1 MRYFITFLVC
11 FSFSLTHAQTKMSQQ
26 TLRDFSIINEKV
38 KQERIENI
46 NQKWIDEHLQHLPIY
61 KVENV
66 FCLSTVAS
74 VTRNFDANV
83 SGVFVGSKVG
93 NIATIKIPLENINS
107 NFSLEGVD
115 YLETATRIQ
124 KSMNEMIVDTRVD
137 SVWQGFDLPEGFTG
151 KDVLIGIT
159 DWGYD
164 YEHPMFMDTS
174 LSYSRIR
181 AAWDHFKLSGTP
193 PNGMIY
199 GAVYNNP
206 EALLEAKSD
215 TFGVYGYATHG
226 SHVAGIAAGSGAGTQ
241 YRGVAFES
249 EYLLN
254 SIQLDVGSAIDA
266 FVWMKNVADEDNK
279 RLVINMSWGL
289 YYIGS
294 LDGNSFLSQV
304 INDLSDEGVVFV
316 TSGGN
321 NGNRN
326 FHVKKDFDNDTI
338 TTRVNFDMGST
349 NPEMWGQ
356 CILMWGEE
364 GIPFNVQLIIQNNL
378 GTVLGSSEIINTQNH
393 VGYFDSTIVIGN
405 NTIEYNFTVENQH
418 PFNNR
423 SFMQLRVAQP
433 INAHRVVLKSF
444 AASGTVHYWNVVE
457 LSNGVGNWGLPFTSI
472 GVHGISGDNEY
483 GVGEP
488 ASTKNAIT
496 VAAHASQTE
505 NFQGVISTGNIA
517 PFSSKGPL
525 YNGDMK
531 PDISAPGVNV
541 VSSINPYYTGS
552 FSTAASTTF
561 NDDTY
566 NFAAFSGTSMSA
578 PAVAGVCALILEAN
592 PTLSPNQVKEII
604 KSTARQDDKTGAITS
619 PGSPVWGMGKLN
631 ARLALDLAL
640 KTEGLLTSISS
651 QNLEDNLVVFPN
663 PATHEVS
670 FLFHD
675 NVKEPMSIDFY
686 NLEGKLVKSATI
698 SNAKNQIDIQNLAKG
713 IYFIHFI
720 DSKNTNA
727 IKLLVE

>member
-1 MRYFITFLVC
+1 MRYFITFLVF
-11 FSFSLTHAQTKMSQQ
+11 FSFSLAHTQTKMSQQ
-26 TLRDFSIINEKV
+26 TLRDFSIINEKL
-38 KQERIENI
+38 KQENIENI
-46 NQKWIDEHLQHLPIY
+46 NQKWIETNLQNFPIY

-66 FCLSTVAS
+66 FCLSTVAK
-74 VTRNFDANV
+74 VNRHFDANL

-93 NIATIKIPLENINS
+93 NIATIKIPLENIHS
-107 NFSLEGVD
+107 NFSIEGVN
-115 YLETATRIQ
+115 YLETASRIQ

-151 KDVLIGIT
+151 KNVLIGIT

-193 PNGMIY
+193 PNGMNY

-321 NGNRN
+321 NGSRN
-326 FHVKKDFDNDTI
+326 FHIKKDFDNDTI
-338 TTRVNFDMGST
+338 TTRVNFDMGSA

-356 CILMWGEE
+356 CISMWGEE
-364 GIPFNVQLIIQNNL
+364 GIPFNVQLIIQNNS
-378 GTVLGSSEIINTQNH
+378 GGILGSSEIINTQNH

-433 INAHRVVLKSF
+433 ISAYRVVLKSF
-444 AASGTVHYWNVVE
+444 AASGVVHYWNVVE
-457 LSNGVGNWGLPFTSI
+457 LSNGVGNWGVPFTSI
-472 GVHGISGDNEY
+472 GAHGVSGDNEY
-483 GVGEP
+483 GIGEP

-496 VAAHASQTE
+496 VAAHTSQTE

-517 PFSSKGPL
+517 TFSSKGPL

-552 FSTAASTTF
+552 FSAVASTTF
-561 NDDTY
+561 NDNTY

-592 PTLSPNQVKEII
+592 PTLSPSQVKEII

-619 PGSPVWGMGKLN
+619 LGSPVWGMGKLN

-651 QNLEDNLVVFPN
+651 QNLENNLVVFPN

-675 NVKEPMSIDFY
+675 KVKEQMSVNFY

-698 SNAKNQIDIQNLAKG
+698 SNVKNQIDIQDLAKG
-713 IYFIHFI
+713 IYFIHFV

>member
-1 MRYFITFLVC
+1 MRHFITFLVF
-11 FSFSLTHAQTKMSQQ
+11 FSYSLVCAQTKMSQQ

-38 KQERIENI
+38 KQVKVEQID
-46 NQKWIDEHLQHLPIY
+46 QKWIEANLQNFPIY
-61 KVENV
+61 KVGNV
-66 FCLSTVAS
+66 FCLSAVAK
-74 VTRNFDANV
+74 VNRNFNANYSAV
-83 SGVFVGSKVG
+83 IVGSKVG
-93 NIATIKIPLENINS
+93 NIATIKIPLEYINS
-107 NFSLEGVD
+107 NFSLEGIEYV
-115 YLETATRIQ
+115 ETASRIQ

-137 SVWQGFDLPEGFTG
+137 SVWQGFDLPEGFSG
-151 KDVLIGIT
+151 QNVLIGIT

-174 LSYSRIR
+174 LSFSRIR

-193 PNGMIY
+193 PTGMNY
-199 GAVYNNP
+199 GAAYHTP

-226 SHVAGIAAGSGAGTQ
+226 SHVGGIAAGSGAGAQ
-241 YRGVAFES
+241 YRGVAFEA

-266 FVWMKNVADEDNK
+266 FVWMKNIADEDDK

-304 INDLSDEGVVFV
+304 IDNLSDEGVVFV

-326 FHVKKDFDNDTI
+326 FHIKKEFDNDTI
-338 TTRVNFDMGST
+338 TTRVNFDVGST
-349 NPEMWGQ
+349 NPNIWGQ
-356 CILMWGEE
+356 CISMWGEE
-364 GIPFNVQLIIQNNL
+364 GITFNVQLIIQNSS
-378 GTVLGSSEIINTQNH
+378 GTELGSSEIINTQSDM
-393 VGYFDSTIVIGN
+393 GYFDSTIVVGS

-423 SFMQLRVAQP
+423 SFMQLRVSQP

-457 LSNGVGNWGLPFTSI
+457 LSNGVGNWGLPFVAI
-472 GVHGISGDNEY
+472 GAHGATGDNAY
-483 GVGEP
+483 GIGEP
-488 ASTKNAIT
+488 ASTKSAIT
-496 VAAHASQTE
+496 VAAHSSQTE
-505 NFQGVISTGNIA
+505 NLQGIITNGDIA
-517 PFSSKGPL
+517 NFSSKGPL

-531 PDISAPGVNV
+531 PDISAPGVSV
-541 VSSINPYYTGS
+541 ISSINPYYTGS
-552 FSTAASTTF
+552 FSTAASTIF
-561 NDDTY
+561 NDNTY

-592 PTLSPNQVKEII
+592 PTLTPNQVKEII
-604 KSTARQDDKTGAITS
+604 KSTARQDDKTGAIT
-619 PGSPVWGMGKLN
+619 PTGSPVWGMGKLN

-651 QNLEDNLVVFPN
+651 QNLGDNLVVFPN

-670 FLFHD
+670 ILFHD
-675 NVKEPMSIDFY
+675 KVKEPMSIDFY

-698 SNAKNQIDIQNLAKG
+698 SNAKNLVDIQNLAKG
-713 IYFIHFI
+713 IYFIHFV
-720 DSKNTNA
+720 DSKNTIA